1 MRGEGDG
8 LEEGE
13 LGQGR
18 GRTHLVVDERR
29 AAVEQELRA
38 AAHLEHVIAR
48 HTQLPL
54 PRRRR
59 RRRRRRGR
67 RREQRA
73 IRVGRREVRA
83 RAARV
88 G

>member
-8 LEEGE
+8 LDLEERE

-18 GRTHLVVDERR
+18 GRTHLVMDERR

-38 AAHLEHVIAR
+38 AAHLEHVVAR

-54 PRRRR
+54 PLPLPRRRR
-59 RRRRRRGR
+59 
-67 RREQRA
+67 
-73 IRVGRREVRA
+73 
-83 RAARV
+83 
-88 G
+88 